1 MKWLEAFHQ
10 ESNQKQGHR
19 REQTRPND
27 EGQHIGWLIFS
38 DNDITTAPAYG
49 AKNDQRGP
57 HRRYASVSNGKYGDE
72 SCKCHAHTGNLGFG
86 NSFAKNDQRRPHRRY
101 ASVSNGKYGDESC
114 KCHAHTGNLGFG
126 NSFAKNESR
135 KNDRKEG
142 AELQNQGRDTGG
154 ETQIYPQI
162 DDAP

>member
-1 MKWLEAFHQ
+1 MKWLGAFHQ

-27 EGQHIGWLIFS
+27 ESQHIGWLIFP
-38 DNDITTAPAYG
+38 DFHVTTAPAYC
-49 AKNDQRGP
+49 AKNDQRSP
-57 HRRYASVSNGKYGDE
+57 HRRYASVSNGKYGYE
-72 SCKCHAHTGNLGFG
+72 SCKCHAHTGNLVFG
-86 NSFAKNDQRRPHRRY
+86 NP
-101 ASVSNGKYGDESC
+101 
-114 KCHAHTGNLGFG
+114 
-126 NSFAKNESR
+126 FAKNESR

-162 DDAP
+162 NDSPKANAQ